1 MIKYILLACM
11 VCTSSFAGMDISSSI
26 KPDYSV
32 ISEECR
38 QVALKLDF
46 LSRYQERLA
55 CVTNLDGASVY
66 VASQYILNYQ
76 LKEANALISKAVIL
90 TKFAIDIDCHGH
102 DEMIEV
108 VQRLESIQ
116 KKIAL

>member
-1 MIKYILLACM
+1 MIKKILLACIL
-11 VCTSSFAGMDISSSI
+11 CTSSYAATDVNYSER
-26 KPDYSV
+26 PDYSMV
-32 ISEECR
+32 AEECR

-76 LKEANALISKAVIL
+76 LKEANSLISKSIIL
-90 TKFAIDIDCHGH
+90 TKFAIDIDCHGQE
-102 DEMIEV
+102 EMREV
-108 VQRLESIQ
+108 VARLQSIQ
-116 KKIAL
+116 KKIM

>member
-11 VCTSSFAGMDISSSI
+11 VCTSSFAGMNDSNSLS
-26 KPDYSV
+26 PDYTV
-32 ISEECR
+32 AAEECR

-55 CVTNLDGASVY
+55 CVNNLDGASVY

-76 LKEANALISKAVIL
+76 LKEANSLIAKAVIL
-90 TKFAIDIDCHGH
+90 TKYAIDIDCYGH
-102 DEMIEV
+102 DEMMEV
-108 VQRLESIQ
+108 VKRLQSIQ
-116 KKIAL
+116 RKISS